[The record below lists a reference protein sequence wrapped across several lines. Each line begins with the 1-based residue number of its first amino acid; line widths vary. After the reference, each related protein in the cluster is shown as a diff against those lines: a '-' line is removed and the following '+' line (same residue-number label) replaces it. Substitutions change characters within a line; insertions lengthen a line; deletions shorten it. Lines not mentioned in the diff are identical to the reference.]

1 MVVDALG
8 ELIEA
13 VVDRHQ
19 VPTVSEQRMIQT
31 RYIMQVDE
39 ASFRSNITTEQLV
52 LIESKEMSSIL
63 EELVS
68 AVGLQRFRF
77 VDRQNNGT
85 LKKFK
90 YETKRRNDR
99 IG

>member
-1 MVVDALG
+1 MYSDSRMVVDALG

-19 VPTVSEQRMIQT
+19 VPTVSEQRMTQT

-85 LKKFK
+85 
-90 YETKRRNDR
+90 
-99 IG
+99 